1 MGVPFIHFILITQ
14 QSPLFDMTVLFLISL
29 HELNRVYYQYFSKSR
44 SQNFL
49 ILRFICNFPF
59 FIKLNECLISVT
71 QQKCPINSRIAK
83 LLQTFLPVWDKPVHE
98 SSQFSPTMQD
108 QHYANFIPSCGL
120 FHTYPNKNVRIRSN
134 QIHDTHT

>member
-14 QSPLFDMTVLFLISL
+14 QSPLFDMTVLFPHFTSRTQQSL
-29 HELNRVYYQYFSKSR
+29 LDYYQYFSKSR
-44 SQNFL
+44 SQVFL

-83 LLQTFLPVWDKPVHE
+83 LLQTFLPVQDEPVYE
-98 SSQFSPTMQD
+98 SLQLSPAMQD

-120 FHTYPNKNVRIRSN
+120 FHTFPNKNFRIGSY
-134 QIHDTHT
+134 QIQK